1 MYHFNTVSALEMD
14 EVQEIQHQQE
24 LMELNEFVE
33 RVRNYDCAVLAKY
46 QDPLNSKKKQQIL
59 SCKLYDFASM
69 IDHFDSKNGVDAFYS
84 DDAFLTLLVYGS
96 LYELAG
102 EYHYTTVALK
112 FMPYDEN
119 EEFVDIW
126 DLMIDWD

>member
-24 LMELNEFVE
+24 LLELNEFVE

-46 QDPLNSKKKQQIL
+46 QDPLNSEKKQQIL

-84 DDAFLTLLVYGS
+84 DDAF
-96 LYELAG
+96 
-102 EYHYTTVALK
+102 
-112 FMPYDEN
+112 
-119 EEFVDIW
+119 
-126 DLMIDWD
+126 